1 MQDNISPVFIRGLS
15 RSGGTLLCTIL
26 DAHPDLAI
34 SYELYPNLL
43 QLDLPADRATQ
54 AVKEFLSDLTKSS
67 SIKGLKQSLYPNPK
81 YRVFS
86 LRLERGGV
94 TKNEFQELLSNAISN
109 DVSFTKYN
117 ECAEFV
123 SQCCSLKMNKESKS
137 RWGAKMNNRIAEY
150 LDLWPHAKCIDIVR
164 DGRDVAASQL
174 KLGTFNK
181 SIEQIATSWSKTHA
195 KFSKF
200 EEQYPDNVKTL
211 KYEDLVLDSE
221 KILVDL
227 CEFLELEYSEKMFY
241 YHKENLTLF
250 DANHISKKNVMS
262 GINSDSLGRWK
273 TILTRDQAQEFERF
287 AEPTLKKF
295 SYI

>member
-1 MQDNISPVFIRGLS
+1 MLDNNAPVFIRGLS

-26 DAHPDLAI
+26 DAHPELAI

-43 QLDLPADRATQ
+43 QLDLPAASATQ
-54 AVKEFLSDLTKSS
+54 ELERFIGDLSKVS
-67 SIKGLKQSLYPNPK
+67 SIKRLKQSLFPNPK

-94 TKNEFQELLSNAISN
+94 TKSEFQDLLSKEIAKGTDFS
-109 DVSFTKYN
+109 SYN

-123 SQCCSLKMNKESKS
+123 ARCCSLKMMKEKKS
-137 RWGAKMNNRIAEY
+137 RWGAKMNNRITEY
-150 LDLWPHAKCIDIVR
+150 LKLWPRAKCIDIVR

-181 SIEQIATSWSKTHA
+181 SIEQIATSWSKTHT

-200 EEQYPDNVKTL
+200 EEQHPNNVKTL
-211 KYEDLVLDSE
+211 RYEDLVLDSE
-221 KILVDL
+221 KVLMNL
-227 CEFLELEYSEKMFY
+227 CEFLKLEYNEKMFH

-250 DANHISKKNVMS
+250 EANHISKKNVMS

-273 TILTRDQAQEFERF
+273 NILTKDQSQEFENI
-287 AEPTLKKF
+287 AKSTLEKF